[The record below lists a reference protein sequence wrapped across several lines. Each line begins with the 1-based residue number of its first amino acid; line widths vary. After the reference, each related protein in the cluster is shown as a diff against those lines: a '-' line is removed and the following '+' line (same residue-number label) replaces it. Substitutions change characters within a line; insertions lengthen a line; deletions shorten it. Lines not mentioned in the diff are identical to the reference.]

1 MGKINLFK
9 ADYINSTKGKNF
21 TPWINYVKG
30 IAIILVLIAH
40 DLEGDNWL
48 NIWIYSFHMPVFMV
62 LSGFLIKET
71 TISQPFSKVLKK
83 YLKSLILPYYLI
95 GFCVLLIEVAKDII
109 QRDIS
114 VKNELTLLFNW
125 IFMIGIKADWF
136 LPCLF
141 FGIIIN
147 ILLLKLFKGNR
158 IF

>member
-71 TISQPFSKVLKK
+71 TIL
-83 YLKSLILPYYLI
+83 SLFPK
-95 GFCVLLIEVAKDII
+95 C
-109 QRDIS
+109 
-114 VKNELTLLFNW
+114 
-125 IFMIGIKADWF
+125 
-136 LPCLF
+136 
-141 FGIIIN
+141 
-147 ILLLKLFKGNR
+147 
-158 IF
+158 